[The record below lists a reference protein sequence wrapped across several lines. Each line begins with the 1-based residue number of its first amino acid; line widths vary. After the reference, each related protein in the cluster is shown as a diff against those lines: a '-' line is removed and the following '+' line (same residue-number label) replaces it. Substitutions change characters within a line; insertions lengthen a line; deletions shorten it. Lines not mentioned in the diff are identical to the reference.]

1 MSSPLLLLLTVTA
14 MPILGVLLLLL
25 CWLLLLPEGES
36 SWVHAAGCPLPLP
49 LPPCGG
55 GRGRMPRQHLTSS
68 ISSRTRRTS
77 SVLLFMNTPC
87 AAAENTGEA
96 ANSKLL
102 LLDHDGRSADAA
114 GQCKYLWRD
123 W

>member
-1 MSSPLLLLLTVTA
+1 
-14 MPILGVLLLLL
+14 
-25 CWLLLLPEGES
+25 
-36 SWVHAAGCPLPLP
+36 
-49 LPPCGG
+49 
-55 GRGRMPRQHLTSS
+55 MPRQHFTSS